1 MASWSLRRS
10 AAINASSSIRATQ
23 VLAEMVDGDSSAA
36 ARLFPLVYEEL
47 RALAAR
53 KLTHERF
60 DHTLQA
66 TAVVHEAFLRLI
78 DQKECGWTNRAH
90 FMAVAARAMR
100 QLLIDHARAKRS
112 AKRGGRWKRVTLSE
126 PSNPEQAD
134 TVDLLALDEA
144 LTKLTALDERMSRI
158 VELRFF
164 AGLTIAETSEVL
176 GVSTTTVEDDWS
188 MARAWLIQ
196 AIGGEREQ

>member
-1 MASWSLRRS
+1 MD
-10 AAINASSSIRATQ
+10 ASSSIRATQ

-47 RALAAR
+47 RALAAS
-53 KLTHERF
+53 KLTRERL

-112 AKRGGRWKRVTLSE
+112 EKRGGRWKRVTLSE
-126 PSNPEQAD
+126 PSNPEHAD